1 MIFRLRR
8 GLVLLFYSSSYLFE
22 VQNDQIVTKNDA
34 FKCKKNGREGSFS
47 MDDFYKTRT
56 NESIDQIGKKHIEV
70 CIAQN
75 YGSTN
80 EKLGF
85 FCGVNYFAPYVPLL
99 TLELFLINILP
110 FHYSRQWGN
119 VIYFSKSVN
128 LSLSHF
134 LYQCFTYIL
143 LLSFHWIIIL

>member
-34 FKCKKNGREGSFS
+34 FKCKKKMAEKEIFQWTTFIKREQMRVFI
-47 MDDFYKTRT
+47 RL
-56 NESIDQIGKKHIEV
+56 
-70 CIAQN
+70 AQN

-119 VIYFSKSVN
+119 LIYFSKTVN
-128 LSLSHF
+128 LSLSRF

-143 LLSFHWIIIL
+143 LLSFHWIIIYNF